1 LADARLAY
9 ARVHHAAGNP
19 GRALTLL
26 AEALASLPDSPGEP
40 LSPDESRV
48 KAAAYFLAA
57 ELTYNLALSDPPP
70 LAAEQF
76 LRAEGW
82 YTTALEL
89 WAVVG
94 DETEQARVL
103 ESRGNCYTQHARL
116 LTGDPQ
122 TLLIVR
128 AVDDHANAR
137 KVRRGLANPLPPD

>member
-1 LADARLAY
+1 
-9 ARVHHAAGNP
+9 
-19 GRALTLL
+19 L